1 MKTLILS
8 FCFFLSIPIFISA
21 QETPPLTADEVLSPY
36 FFIPSDDFS
45 LDLLPLKKTWA
56 DVSIAGVI
64 AKVKVSQVFKNEGKR
79 PIEAIYVFPGSSRS
93 AVYAMQMTI
102 GARIIEATI
111 EERQK
116 ARQQYEDAKN
126 EGKTASLL
134 EQQRPN
140 VFQMNVANIMPGDE
154 ILVEMSYAELLVPVN
169 GTYEFTYPAVV
180 GPRYST
186 IPKEG
191 ALDINKWVEN
201 PYLHQGNTE
210 PYDFDMNV
218 QIQSGIPIKQIV
230 SPTHKINVN
239 YETPNKGIVS
249 LNEGKGAGTKDYIL
263 RYNLEGN
270 TIETGMLLYPG
281 SDENFFLLMAEPP
294 KEVTSTNIPPREYIF
309 VVDVSGSMTGFP
321 LDTSKQVMDKIL
333 RSLRPMDYFN
343 VLAFAGA
350 SNWMF
355 PQSIAA
361 TQQNIGAALS
371 TIQQFM
377 SGGGTE
383 LSQAMQKA
391 ISLPRQEENIARIII
406 TLTDGYIAAETGVF
420 DLIRSNM
427 NQSNFF
433 AIGIGSSPNRFLI
446 EGIAY
451 TGKGEPYFVAKPEEI
466 DKNVDIKYMQE
477 PVLTQIKAEADQ
489 FGAYDVE
496 PPQIPDLFSQR
507 PVVVIGK
514 YKGAPTGSVTISG
527 YTADGIYEKTL
538 AVTPAMED
546 KGNEA
551 LRYLWARQR
560 IKLLSDYNSFQ
571 STDARVKE
579 ITELGL
585 RYNLLTQYTSFI
597 AIESEIR
604 NVSGE
609 LIKVQQPIPLPEGV
623 SDNALPGGTGDKDGN
638 PGGIGGNPGNPSV
651 PVHDWDLYGF
661 TSEYF
666 YTKDAE
672 EIENSCKVL
681 SVIDAKT
688 IQVLYKGNVE
698 TVVLLGV
705 DLPVLG
711 EPGYEKAL
719 EFLKNLVEKK
729 CGILEFVDKNLP
741 VKDKN
746 GVLKAYLIIDGI
758 NISKKLVDEGFA
770 RILNDNPG
778 FGLKNE

>member
-1 MKTLILS
+1 MKTAKLSIFLLLILTAY
-8 FCFFLSIPIFISA
+8 LIPPIHA
-21 QETPPLTADEVLSPY
+21 QETPPQSTDEVLSPY

-64 AKVKVSQVFKNEGKR
+64 AKVKVSQIFKNEGKR
-79 PIEAIYVFPGSSRS
+79 PIEAIYVFPGSTRS

-154 ILVEMSYAELLVPVN
+154 ILVEMNYAELLIPVD
-169 GTYEFTYPAVV
+169 GTYEFSYPAVV

-201 PYLHQGNTE
+201 PYLHQGNPE
-210 PYDFDMNV
+210 PYEFDMKV
-218 QIQSGIPIKQIV
+218 QIQSGIPIKQIT
-230 SPTHKINVN
+230 SPSHKINTAF
-239 YETPNKGIVS
+239 ETENKAAIT

-263 RYNLEGN
+263 RYSLEGD

-281 SDENFFLLMAEPP
+281 KDENFFLLMAEPP

-309 VVDVSGSMTGFP
+309 VVDVSGSMQGFP
-321 LDTSKQVMDKIL
+321 LEISKQIMDKML
-333 RSLRPMDYFN
+333 RALRPSDYFN
-343 VLAFAGA
+343 VLAFSGG
-350 SNWMF
+350 SNWLF
-355 PQSIAA
+355 KQSIHS
-361 TQQNIGAALS
+361 TPENINSALS
-371 TIQQFM
+371 QILQF
-377 SGGGTE
+377 SGGGGTE
-383 LSQAMQKA
+383 LSQAMERA
-391 ISLPRQEENIARIII
+391 INAERSEENLSRIIL

-420 DLIRSNM
+420 DLIRNSM
-427 NQSNFF
+427 NQANFF

-451 TGKGEPYFVAKPEEI
+451 TGKGEPYFVSKPEEVE
-466 DKNVDIKYMQE
+466 KSVNLKYMQE
-477 PVLTQIKAEADQ
+477 PVLTQIKAEANQ
-489 FGAYDVE
+489 FAAYDVE
-496 PPQIPDLFSQR
+496 PPQIPDLFAQR

-514 YKGAPTGSVTISG
+514 YQGVPAGSVTISG
-527 YTADGIYEKTL
+527 YTSNGIYQKTVD
-538 AVTPAMED
+538 VTPSMED
-546 KGNEA
+546 PGNEA

-571 STDARVKE
+571 STDERIKE

-623 SDNALPGGTGDKDGN
+623 SDNALPGGQDNQNGSTGGN
-638 PGGIGGNPGNPSV
+638 PGGPAV
-651 PVHDWDLYGF
+651 PVNDWDLYE
-661 TSEYF
+661 TQAREIPLNLSE
-666 YTKDAE
+666 TG
-672 EIENSCKVL
+672 ENSCQVL
-681 SVIDAKT
+681 AVLDAKT
-688 IQVLYKGNVE
+688 VQVLYKGKVE
-698 TVVLLGV
+698 IIELLGIDV
-705 DLPVLG
+705 PLQE
-711 EPGYEKAL
+711 EPGYQKSR
-719 EFLKNLVEKK
+719 EFLTKLLEKK
-729 CGILEFVDKNLP
+729 MVILEFANNLQP
-741 VKDKN
+741 ARDEK
-746 GVLKAYLIIDGI
+746 GYLKAFLIMDGI
-758 NISKKLVDEGFA
+758 NINKKLVEEGFA
-770 RILNDNPG
+770 KVSKDNPG
-778 FGLKNE
+778 FK